1 MFKSNNCI
9 VPNKV
14 HVWWHFSSNKI
25 NTHIGTLIQH
35 SRVRHEC
42 GNLATFTHIYIYI
55 INNAASKAQGYCFA
69 KSPLIKITLGLAV
82 VVGMN
87 K

>member
-1 MFKSNNCI
+1 MSSFIMCSNCDNYQTYM
-9 VPNKV
+9 
-14 HVWWHFSSNKI
+14 NKI
-25 NTHIGTLIQH
+25 KYVYIYNIY
-35 SRVRHEC
+35 V
-42 GNLATFTHIYIYI
+42 IYIYI

-87 K
+87 KRMDW